1 MGLNIMSIRIV
12 ADSCCDLPEDIIKRY
27 NIGIVQLQVRFGE
40 KVYLPGEISNSEF
53 YRMMEESPV
62 LPSTTLP
69 TMEEMTRVY
78 KEALSDGSQVLAIH
92 FSSGISGTFQGG
104 QVAQKMIDDPR
115 LTVFDTRKASVGC
128 GLMVLEAARL
138 AEQGSDLQAIME
150 RLEEMRERMQCIFT
164 VGNIEYLIKG
174 GRISRSKGTLANVLD
189 IKPILH
195 FDRDGYIMPLNKA
208 RGHKSAMRKILDI
221 MESKGTNLS
230 RQTVGL
236 SHANSPEAAEFLQ
249 QSIQARFKP
258 REIIVGEVGPV
269 IGAHVGQGTYAVF
282 FES

>member
-62 LPSTTLP
+62 LPSTTQP

-104 QVAQKMIDDPR
+104 
-115 LTVFDTRKASVGC
+115 
-128 GLMVLEAARL
+128 
-138 AEQGSDLQAIME
+138 
-150 RLEEMRERMQCIFT
+150 
-164 VGNIEYLIKG
+164 
-174 GRISRSKGTLANVLD
+174 
-189 IKPILH
+189 
-195 FDRDGYIMPLNKA
+195 
-208 RGHKSAMRKILDI
+208 
-221 MESKGTNLS
+221 
-230 RQTVGL
+230 
-236 SHANSPEAAEFLQ
+236 
-249 QSIQARFKP
+249 
-258 REIIVGEVGPV
+258 
-269 IGAHVGQGTYAVF
+269 
-282 FES
+282 

>member
-1 MGLNIMSIRIV
+1 
-12 ADSCCDLPEDIIKRY
+12 
-27 NIGIVQLQVRFGE
+27 
-40 KVYLPGEISNSEF
+40 
-53 YRMMEESPV
+53 
-62 LPSTTLP
+62 
-69 TMEEMTRVY
+69 
-78 KEALSDGSQVLAIH
+78 
-92 FSSGISGTFQGG
+92 
-104 QVAQKMIDDPR
+104 
-115 LTVFDTRKASVGC
+115 
-128 GLMVLEAARL
+128 
-138 AEQGSDLQAIME
+138 ME

-230 RQTVGL
+230 RQNGRAG